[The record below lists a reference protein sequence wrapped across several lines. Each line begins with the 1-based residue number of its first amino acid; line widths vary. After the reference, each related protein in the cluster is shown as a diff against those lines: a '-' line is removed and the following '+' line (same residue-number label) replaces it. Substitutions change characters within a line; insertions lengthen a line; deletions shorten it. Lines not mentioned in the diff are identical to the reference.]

1 MIMKIIRI
9 LPFMICILFV
19 SHLNAQK
26 GEVKMNIQY
35 SYALPVGSFKSDAIS
50 KASPRGITGDILYN
64 VNSKLSVGLGLG
76 FQDFYQKYPRALY
89 NTGDKEVTSAV
100 LSNSVQIIPLLA
112 KAEFY
117 PLGGKQSMVQPYITA
132 GAGLGITSFRQ
143 YLGEFGGSNN
153 GGIFMAQGGAGITV
167 SCKKLGNSG
176 FRLGANYNMV
186 PYNKDGFSNFNNIN
200 FQAGL
205 FFPLK

>member
-1 MIMKIIRI
+1 MKLIRI
-9 LPFMICILFV
+9 LPFVVCILFV
-19 SHLNAQK
+19 SQLNAQR

-35 SYALPVGSFKSDAIS
+35 SYALPVGSFKSDVVS
-50 KASPRGITGDILYN
+50 NGSPRGVTGDILYN
-64 VNSKLSVGLGLG
+64 VNNKLSVGLGLG

-117 PLGGKQSMVQPYITA
+117 PLAGKQSVVQPYITA
-132 GAGLGITSFRQ
+132 GAGLGITSFTQ
-143 YLGEFGGSNN
+143 YLGEFGRSNN
-153 GGIFMAQGGAGITV
+153 GGSFMAQGGAGIFV
-167 SCKKLGNSG
+167 PFKKFGHSG

-186 PYNKDGFSNFNNIN
+186 SYNRDGFSNFNNVN

-205 FFPLK
+205 FFPLR

>member
-1 MIMKIIRI
+1 MKIIRI
-9 LPFMICILFV
+9 LPFLICVLFV
-19 SHLNAQK
+19 SQLHAQK

-35 SYALPVGSFKSDAIS
+35 SYALPVGSFKSDVIS
-50 KASPRGITGDILYN
+50 NSSPRGVTGDILYN
-64 VNSKLSVGLGLG
+64 VSNKFSVGLGLG

-117 PLGGKQSMVQPYITA
+117 PLGGKPSMVQPYISA
-132 GAGLGITSFRQ
+132 GAGLGITSYTQ

-153 GGIFMAQGGAGITV
+153 SGGFMAQGGAGIFV
-167 SCKKLGNSG
+167 PFKKFGHAG

-186 PYNKDGFSNFNNIN
+186 SYNKDGFSNFNNVN
-200 FQAGL
+200 FQAGV
-205 FFPLK
+205 FFPLH

>member
-1 MIMKIIRI
+1 M
-9 LPFMICILFV
+9 LCPWEV
-19 SHLNAQK
+19 SNQMLSAMVHR
-26 GEVKMNIQY
+26 
-35 SYALPVGSFKSDAIS
+35 
-50 KASPRGITGDILYN
+50 RGVTGDILYN
-64 VNSKLSVGLGLG
+64 VNNKLSVGLGLG

-132 GAGLGITSFRQ
+132 GAGLGIVSFTQ

-153 GGIFMAQGGAGITV
+153 GGGFMAQGGAGI
-167 SCKKLGNSG
+167 
-176 FRLGANYNMV
+176 FV
-186 PYNKDGFSNFNNIN
+186 PFTKYGHYRV
-200 FQAGL
+200 QAGCQL
-205 FFPLK
+205 